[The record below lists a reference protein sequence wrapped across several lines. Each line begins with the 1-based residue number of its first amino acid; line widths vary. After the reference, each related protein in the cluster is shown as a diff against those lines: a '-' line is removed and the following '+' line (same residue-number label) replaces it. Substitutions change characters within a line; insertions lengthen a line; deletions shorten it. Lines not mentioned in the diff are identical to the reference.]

1 MSTNRWSPVSFDI
14 AFAIPASIERS
25 SLLSNTGGMPPF
37 QACRNG
43 FEQLAVT
50 STSSNSSHELAGSAI
65 SAYSIDAVIW
75 MSIETISS
83 ILGLTFLIISYAH
96 LALLIRF
103 TLLNI
108 NALVGVGMWLPP
120 VKFFRP
126 YFGVLTM
133 SALSPWFQYAGSSSL
148 V

>member
-1 MSTNRWSPVSFDI
+1 MPARI
-14 AFAIPASIERS
+14 ARS

-37 QACRNG
+37 QTCRNG

-50 STSSNSSHELAGSAI
+50 SRSSNSSHELAGSAM

-75 MSIETISS
+75 MSIDTIISMF
-83 ILGLTFLIISYAH
+83 GLTFLIISYAH

-108 NALVGVGMWLPP
+108 NALVGVGMWVAP
-120 VKFFRP
+120 VKFLRP
-126 YFGVLTM
+126 YFGVSTM
-133 SALSPWFQYAGSSSL
+133 SALSPWFQ
-148 V
+148 